1 MNIVMVTNS
10 ASYEPRAEKVGQ
22 YFQKL
27 GHNVLWLESDFIHR
41 EKRKGRS
48 PKANHRYVDTVVYKK
63 NLSFRRLY
71 SQYDFA
77 RKVFRILN
85 EDAS

>member
-27 GHNVLWLESDFIHR
+27 GHNVLWLESDFIPQGK
-41 EKRKGRS
+41 KRKGEGH
-48 PKANHRYVDTVVYKK
+48 PKANHRYVDTVVYRKIY
-63 NLSFRRLY
+63 LSGVCIRNTTLQERY
-71 SQYDFA
+71 FA
-77 RKVFRILN
+77 F
-85 EDAS
+85 